1 MSPSAF
7 KNHSAEISLFS
18 RRVWVA
24 VAIVLLFVSV
34 LLGRLVY
41 LQIIQR
47 QVYATMSDKNQ
58 FELIPI
64 DPNRG
69 LIYDRNG
76 VLLADNIPTF
86 SLDVVPERIKNFDQ
100 VLQDLQ
106 QIIDISPDDVKQY
119 RRALRQQRSSASG
132 VPLKFNLTEEEVARF
147 YLNQYKF
154 PGLQVTGRL
163 MRYYP
168 LGSSMVSVLGY
179 VSRINEQELKQL
191 DTNYAASNY
200 IGKLGVEKYYEE
212 DLHGTAGYQQVEMD
226 ANGHVIRV
234 LKHQPPVAGSS
245 LYLSIDSG
253 LQQASE
259 AALGDDEGSV
269 VAIDPKTG
277 QVLAFVS
284 KPGYDPNMFVRG
296 VKTDEYNALQTDP
309 LKPLYNRPLR
319 GLYPAGST
327 VKPILAVKLLDDNI
341 VSPDYTIFDNGF
353 FHLPNG
359 SNVWRDWN
367 WRTGGHGT
375 VNLHAAIVE
384 SCDVYFYTTSMKMG
398 INRLHDIETQFGF
411 GQRTGLDVGEELGGV
426 APSPTWKLA
435 ALKQK
440 WFPGDTVNTSIGQG
454 YTLVTPLQIA
464 NAVAAIANRGVRYQP
479 RFVEAVKQADGTVVK
494 PAPVASEPITL
505 KNPKNW
511 DAVIAAMRDVV
522 ASPHGTAHYGM
533 AADKLA
539 YTVAGK
545 TGTAQVSKPK
555 IYTDGD
561 SLSIPKKFRNQAWF
575 IAFAPAEDP
584 KIALAVLV
592 EHHSHQGPVVA
603 RKILDYYMLPDHGVK
618 ADAARKAAG
627 TQEEAGPSD

>member
-1 MSPSAF
+1 MPNFTF

-18 RRVWVA
+18 RRVLCA
-24 VAIVLLFVSV
+24 VAIVLLLVGF
-34 LLGRLVY
+34 LFGRLIY
-41 LQIIQR
+41 LQVFQR
-47 QVYATMSDKNQ
+47 QVYTTLSDKNQ
-58 FELIPI
+58 LDFIPI

-76 VLLADNIPTF
+76 ILLADNVPTF
-86 SLDVVPERIKNFDQ
+86 SLDVVPEHIKNFNQ
-100 VLQDLQ
+100 ALQELQ
-106 QIIDISPDDVKQY
+106 QIIAISPDDMKQY
-119 RRALRQQRSSASG
+119 RRALKQQRSATG
-132 VPLKFNLTEEEVARF
+132 VPLKLNLSEEEVSRF

-154 PGLQVTGRL
+154 PGFQVTGRL

-200 IGKLGVEKYYEE
+200 IGKIGIEKYYEKE
-212 DLHGTAGYQQVEMD
+212 LHGTVGYQQVETD
-226 ANGHVIRV
+226 ANGHVVRV
-234 LKHQPPVAGSS
+234 LKHIPPVAGSN

-253 LQQASE
+253 LQKTAE

-296 VKTDEYNALQTDP
+296 VTNDEYDALQTDP

-319 GLYPAGST
+319 GLYPCGST
-327 VKPILAVKLLDDNI
+327 IKPILAVKLLDDNI
-341 VSPDYTIFDNGF
+341 VSPDYTISDNGF
-353 FHLPNG
+353 FRLPSS

-375 VNLHAAIVE
+375 VNLHKAIVE
-384 SCDVYFYTTSMKMG
+384 SCDVYFYNASTRMG
-398 INRLHDIETQFGF
+398 INRLHEAETQFGL
-411 GQRTGLDVGEELGGV
+411 GQRSGLDVGEELGGV
-426 APSPTWKLA
+426 APSPQWKLA

-440 WFPGDTVNTSIGQG
+440 WYPGDTINASIGQG
-454 YTLVTPLQIA
+454 YTLVTPLQMA
-464 NAVAAIANRGVRYQP
+464 NAIAAIANRGIRYQP
-479 RFVEAVKQADGTVVK
+479 RFVETLKQANGEIVA
-494 PAPVASEPITL
+494 PAPVASAPVIL
-505 KNPKNW
+505 KNEKNW
-511 DAVIAAMRDVV
+511 DLVMDAMRDVV
-522 ASPHGTAHYGM
+522 ASQHGTAHYGM
-533 AADKLA
+533 GTNLS

-545 TGTAQVSKPK
+545 TGTAQISKPK

-561 SLSIPKKFRNQAWF
+561 SLAIPKQFRNQAWF
-575 IAFAPAEDP
+575 VGFAPAENP
-584 KIALAVLV
+584 RIALAILV

-618 ADAARKAAG
+618 TDAAKKATNAALE
-627 TQEEAGPSD
+627 QAGPSD